1 MPAGGI
7 EEVIEA
13 AKESGIAEK
22 LSGRQLCD
30 HCLGRLFGK
39 VSTGLDNVRRGQ
51 AIRESSGIEAAEECW
66 LCEGLFEEL
75 EKFSDIVQE
84 ETSGIEFDT
93 FLIGS
98 RIDPELESRE
108 ESLWVD
114 LDLHDFEI
122 VKAEMNREVGKL
134 VEKSIEQEVE
144 FKTPDIVALIN
155 TMFDDVELTINPVFV
170 YGRYKKFVRDVPQTT
185 WSCRSCWG
193 VGCEKCDNTG
203 KEYPTS
209 VKDLIGEP
217 LMREAESENYS
228 FHGAG
233 REDVDVKM
241 LGRGR
246 PFVLELIRPRKR
258 TIDLEKVR
266 KVINESE
273 AIEVSDLRMS
283 NRKQVVDLKSARYP
297 KSYKATIDLDQP
309 VPEQKLKEVVR
320 SFKGTEIAQQTPAR
334 VAKRRA
340 DKVRKRKVFDIE
352 ATLLDDKTAELLIK
366 AEAGTYIKELVNGDE
381 GRTKPSLA
389 EMLGVGCK
397 IKFLD
402 VMDIHDEVVE
412 DG

>member
-1 MPAGGI
+1 
-7 EEVIEA
+7 
-13 AKESGIAEK
+13 
-22 LSGRQLCD
+22 
-30 HCLGRLFGK
+30 
-39 VSTGLDNVRRGQ
+39 
-51 AIRESSGIEAAEECW
+51 
-66 LCEGLFEEL
+66 
-75 EKFSDIVQE
+75 
-84 ETSGIEFDT
+84 
-93 FLIGS
+93 
-98 RIDPELESRE
+98 
-108 ESLWVD
+108 
-114 LDLHDFEI
+114 
-122 VKAEMNREVGKL
+122 
-134 VEKSIEQEVE
+134 
-144 FKTPDIVALIN
+144 
-155 TMFDDVELTINPVFV
+155 
-170 YGRYKKFVRDVPQTT
+170 
-185 WSCRSCWG
+185 
-193 VGCEKCDNTG
+193 
-203 KEYPTS
+203 
-209 VKDLIGEP
+209 
-217 LMREAESENYS
+217 
-228 FHGAG
+228 
-233 REDVDVKM
+233 
-241 LGRGR
+241 
-246 PFVLELIRPRKR
+246 
-258 TIDLEKVR
+258 
-266 KVINESE
+266 VINESE